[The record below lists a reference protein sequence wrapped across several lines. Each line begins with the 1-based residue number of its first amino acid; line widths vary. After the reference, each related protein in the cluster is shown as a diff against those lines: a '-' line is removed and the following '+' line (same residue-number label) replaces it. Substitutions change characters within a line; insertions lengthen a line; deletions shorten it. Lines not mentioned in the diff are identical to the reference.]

1 MNARAKIIVI
11 LGSNSLGI
19 LTVSLTIVVITFMA
33 YRFLIIPI
41 LGLRIT
47 KEHEIIGQD
56 TTRHISILNN
66 TKLRIKN
73 GSVSDNKYCPDW
85 RLNKDSYD
93 VKLENHISDLV
104 NHFYP
109 ENIQDFLRKKE

>member
-1 MNARAKIIVI
+1 MVFYIVCK
-11 LGSNSLGI
+11 
-19 LTVSLTIVVITFMA
+19 
-33 YRFLIIPI
+33 FLITPI
-41 LGLRIT
+41 IGLRIS

-56 TTRHISILNN
+56 TTRHISLLNN

-73 GSVSDNKYCPDW
+73 GYVSDNKWCPNL

-109 ENIQDFLRKKE
+109 ENI